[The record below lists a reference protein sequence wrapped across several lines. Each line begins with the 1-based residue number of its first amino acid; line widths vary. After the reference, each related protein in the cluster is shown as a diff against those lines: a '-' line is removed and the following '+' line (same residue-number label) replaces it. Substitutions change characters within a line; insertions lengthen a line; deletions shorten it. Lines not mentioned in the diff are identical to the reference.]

1 MPIDDPARPDTTE
14 KPTSPPPRPGAADAA
29 VNPASRPSRP
39 GAADAAEAAVNPASR
54 PSRPGAVNAAEA
66 AVNPASRP
74 SRPGAAD
81 AAEAAVNPASPPP
94 RPSAVDATG
103 AIDAIDPAETFG
115 AAGAAGTPPSP
126 PSPPSRPT
134 AWTALRPLLLRLHFT
149 AGLLTAP
156 FLLVAALS
164 GLLYALSFQAEKVAY
179 AHELSVPVG
188 DTVLPLDRQVGI
200 ARAANPDGTV
210 TAVWPGAEP
219 GATTRVLM
227 ADPDAPEGTSLAVFV
242 DPYTGDV
249 RGRLPSYGSSG
260 ALPLRTWIDGL
271 HRDLHLGEP
280 GRIYSELA
288 ASWLFVLV
296 LGGLALWFARRRTRR
311 RALLL
316 PERGPRS
323 RRRTLSWHGSVGL
336 WAALGLLLLSATGL
350 TWSRYAGEN
359 IGALQDGL
367 GGATPTLSA
376 GTAGV
381 AGGEHA
387 GHGPGHQPADP
398 APAPPTADIGVDR
411 AVDAARAAGIDSAS
425 IAVTLP
431 ADGRGYVVKETDKQ
445 FPVELDQVAVDPA
458 DGTVLDR
465 LDFAEYPLLA
475 KLTRIG
481 IDAHTGVFLGLF
493 NQLALA
499 ALALALALMILW
511 GYRMWWLRRP
521 RRPVGRAA
529 WRKLPVTLL
538 LPLAAAAALLGWFV
552 PLLGLSLLVLL
563 AAELVL
569 ALVTRN
575 RNRIRIRRARTR

>member
-1 MPIDDPARPDTTE
+1 MTIDDPARPD
-14 KPTSPPPRPGAADAA
+14 AAETAKTAKTAETAETADVPQIPKTPDAPDA
-29 VNPASRPSRP
+29 PDASDKPASPPSRP
-39 GAADAAEAAVNPASR
+39 GAWA
-54 PSRPGAVNAAEA
+54 
-66 AVNPASRP
+66 
-74 SRPGAAD
+74 
-81 AAEAAVNPASPPP
+81 
-94 RPSAVDATG
+94 
-103 AIDAIDPAETFG
+103 
-115 AAGAAGTPPSP
+115 
-126 PSPPSRPT
+126 
-134 AWTALRPLLLRLHFT
+134 ALRPLLLRLHFT

-164 GLLYALSFQAEKVAY
+164 GLLYALSFQAEKAVY

-188 DTVLPLDRQVGI
+188 GTVLPLDRQTDI

-242 DPYTGDV
+242 DPYTGEV
-249 RGRLPSYGSSG
+249 RGQLPSYGSSG

-296 LGGLALWFARRRTRR
+296 LGGLALWFARRRTKR

-316 PERGPRS
+316 PERGPKS

-376 GTAGV
+376 GIEGGAGG

-398 APAPPTADIGVDR
+398 
-411 AVDAARAAGIDSAS
+411 
-425 IAVTLP
+425 
-431 ADGRGYVVKETDKQ
+431 
-445 FPVELDQVAVDPA
+445 
-458 DGTVLDR
+458 
-465 LDFAEYPLLA
+465 
-475 KLTRIG
+475 
-481 IDAHTGVFLGLF
+481 
-493 NQLALA
+493 
-499 ALALALALMILW
+499 
-511 GYRMWWLRRP
+511 
-521 RRPVGRAA
+521 
-529 WRKLPVTLL
+529 
-538 LPLAAAAALLGWFV
+538 
-552 PLLGLSLLVLL
+552 
-563 AAELVL
+563 
-569 ALVTRN
+569 
-575 RNRIRIRRARTR
+575 